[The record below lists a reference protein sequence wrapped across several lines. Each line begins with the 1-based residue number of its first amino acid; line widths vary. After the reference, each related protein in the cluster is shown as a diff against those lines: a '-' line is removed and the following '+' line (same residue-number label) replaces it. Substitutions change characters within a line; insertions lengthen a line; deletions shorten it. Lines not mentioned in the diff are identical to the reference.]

1 MPKVGSKKF
10 SYTKSGIKKAKAEAK
25 KTGKKVVKQ
34 SKNKGY

>member
-10 SYTKSGIKKAKAEAK
+10 SYTKSGAKAEGK

>member
-10 SYTKSGIKKAKAEAK
+10 SYTKLGMKKAKAEGK
-25 KTGKKVVKQ
+25 KKGKKVVKQ